1 MKALRTLIRL
11 HRQHVDE
18 ARAALAE
25 IEVKQE
31 ALRDQSERLAA
42 EIESERRVAAES
54 FAAGRSF
61 PRYVRRIGGER
72 RAIASE
78 IARLDAAIAK
88 AGEAIAAAYREL
100 KKYEISHDARVRD
113 RKAVV
118 ARFDQAQ
125 LDEIAITLHRRKH
138 AG

>member
-1 MKALRTLIRL
+1 MKTLRTLIRL
-11 HRQHVDE
+11 HKQHVDE

-31 ALRDQSERLAA
+31 ALRDQSVRLAA

-54 FAAGRSF
+54 FAAGRSY

-72 RAIASE
+72 RAIAAE
-78 IARLDAAIAK
+78 IARLDDAVAE
-88 AGEAIAAAYREL
+88 AGEDLAAAYRDL

-113 RKAVV
+113 RKAVS
-118 ARFDQAQ
+118 ARLEQAQ